1 MPGERIIK
9 FHESRGARTTI
20 VEYIV
25 AIALTGCVT
34 ALSLAIEPVVGHAA
48 VSSLYLLLV
57 VVAGFRFK
65 RESVLFVA
73 ASSTLA
79 WYTVFIPPRF
89 SFHIGTVEDALI
101 FASFFAVALAMGHLT
116 SRLHLKEVAERMR
129 ERRTAALYELVHQ
142 AGLAA
147 DLDSGLTAAVKLT
160 ETLFGVRAAL
170 LLSGSDGDLA
180 VDAHPA
186 SSFQLIKRDSAA
198 AAWAFGMRRAA
209 GKFTENHPNASALHL
224 PLLTGSAAMGV
235 LSILPA
241 AGAAFDRSE
250 RELLEAFAVLIGT
263 ILERDHLHQD
273 LKRAEIIKASERL
286 QRALLQSVSH
296 ELKTPLSAV
305 QAGIEALRRE
315 VGSPRSQAALSESRQ
330 ALRRL
335 HRMINN
341 LLDMTRIESGVIHP
355 NLDWC
360 DVAELIQAA
369 TDLAADGIGET
380 LVAIELDAN
389 LPLIRVDQ
397 PLLEQCLCNLLL
409 NASANNSTSRAK
421 VVIRARVADRQLF
434 LSVLDEGSGISEAD
448 LPRIFGAFQRGSAA
462 TTGGTGLGLAIVE
475 GFVLAHGGSVS
486 AANRP
491 SGGAEFTMKIPVE
504 TLQQEVLE
512 RLA

>member
-1 MPGERIIK
+1 MPVESIIR
-9 FHESRGARTTI
+9 FHETRGAGSTV
-20 VEYIV
+20 VEYVIGIV
-25 AIALTGCVT
+25 LTGCVT
-34 ALSLAIEPVVGHAA
+34 ALSLVVEPVVGHAA

-65 RESVLFVA
+65 RQSVLFVA

-89 SFHIGTVEDALI
+89 SFHIGTVEDVLI
-101 FASFFAVALAMGHLT
+101 FASFFAVAVAMGHLT
-116 SRLHLKEVAERMR
+116 SRLHLKEITERMR

-170 LLSGSDGDLA
+170 LLAHSGEHLQ

-186 SSFQLIKRDSAA
+186 SSFQMSERDSAA
-198 AAWAFGMRRAA
+198 ATWAFAMRRAA
-209 GKFTENHPNASALHL
+209 GKFTENHPNACALHL
-224 PLLTGSAAMGV
+224 PLQTGRAVMGV

-241 AGAAFDRSE
+241 LGATFDLSE

-273 LKRAEIIKASERL
+273 LKRAEIIKTSERL

-296 ELKTPLSAV
+296 ELKTPLAAV

-315 VGSPRSQAALSESRQ
+315 AGGRRSQAALAESQQ

-335 HRMINN
+335 HRVINN
-341 LLDMTRIESGVIHP
+341 LLDMTRIESRVIHP

-369 TDLAADGIGET
+369 TDLAADSTGDNPI
-380 LVAIELDAN
+380 AIELDAD

-409 NASANNSTSRAK
+409 NASANNAAGAK

-434 LSVLDEGSGISEAD
+434 LSVLDEGSGINEAD
-448 LPRIFGAFQRGSAA
+448 LPRIFGAFQRGAAA
-462 TTGGTGLGLAIVE
+462 TPGGTGLGLAIVE

-486 AANRP
+486 AANRS

-504 TLQQEVLE
+504 TLKPEVLE